1 MSEFLKAEFRGD
13 ETFVEQ
19 RESRVPRFVCVAAPR
34 VGRIVLVHC
43 VARLCELRGLVAA
56 AAAEMK
62 ADLVGSTGEG
72 LLSFVKLFG
81 GFEQLILCVY

>member
-19 RESRVPRFVCVAAPR
+19 SESRVPRFVCVAAPR
-34 VGRIVLVHC
+34 VGRIVLLRR
-43 VARLCELRGLVAA
+43 VARLCELRGLIAV

-62 ADLVGSTGEG
+62 ADLVGGTGEG
-72 LLSFVKLFG
+72 LLGFFKLFG
-81 GFEQLILCVY
+81 GFE